1 MMSVTKPASEVS
13 LATILRVNAARTV
26 PIARYEEDGAFDRYS
41 YLRDLAENYGF
52 DLPTLIDIADLLG
65 AEEDFDGL
73 ISTLDDGAEGFGF
86 AAALLAGEG

>member
-1 MMSVTKPASEVS
+1 MISVNIPAREVP

-26 PIARYEEDGAFDRYS
+26 PIVRYEEDGAFDRYG
-41 YLRDLAENYGF
+41 YLRNLAENYGI

-73 ISTLDDGAEGFGF
+73 ISTLDDGVEGFGF
-86 AAALLAGEG
+86 AATAFAEGA

>member
-1 MMSVTKPASEVS
+1 MISVTIPAREVP
-13 LATILRVNAARTV
+13 LVTILRVNAARTV
-26 PIARYEEDGAFDRYS
+26 PIARYEEDGAFDR

-73 ISTLDDGAEGFGF
+73 ISTLDDGAVGFGF
-86 AAALLAGEG
+86 AATVLAGEG